1 MFDGKMK
8 SGTNQFIMAAGKKA
22 GNLPRMTKARDAAH
36 PVKPMPGAGRPARAR
51 KKP

>member
-22 GNLPRMTKARDAAH
+22 GNLPKMTKARDAAH